1 MTLSINKLNKE
12 NAVSWKS
19 DEKSINRTIDE
30 SFKEVSFQRKQ
41 KNEWRKRVRKLCFE
55 DNKNAT
61 IFFFFDGNYLVER
74 EKQTKKERGV
84 SC

>member
-1 MTLSINKLNKE
+1 MTLSIHKLNKE

-19 DEKSINRTIDE
+19 DEKSINRTIDD

-61 IFFFFDGNYLVER
+61 IFFFLMEIILLK
-74 EKQTKKERGV
+74 EKSRRKRKEE
-84 SC
+84 

>member
-1 MTLSINKLNKE
+1 MTLSIHKLNKE

-19 DEKSINRTIDE
+19 DEKSINRTIDD
-30 SFKEVSFQRKQ
+30 SFKEVSFQWKQ

-61 IFFFFDGNYLVER
+61 IFFFLMEIILLK
-74 EKQTKKERGV
+74 EKSRRKRKEE
-84 SC
+84 